1 MCGIVGFLNKKE
13 CEKDI
18 IIKKMADKIIH
29 RGPDQ
34 EGYYVDDYIALGHRR
49 LSIIDITSGNQPI
62 FNEDRSLVLIFNGE
76 IYNYIKL
83 KEILKK
89 KGHIFKTN
97 SDTEVL
103 LHGYEE
109 WGENL
114 PQKLRGMFAFAIWDI
129 QRHTLFC
136 ARDHFGIKPFY
147 YYKAN
152 DIFMFSSEIKSFLEH
167 PDFKKVLNKKLLGP
181 YLSFSFTPTNE
192 TFFENVYS
200 LAPGTSLTIKGNFMK
215 IKTFYDIDFNE
226 KQISMDKAVKN
237 ISKTIKDSINHHKI
251 SDVEIAT
258 FLSSGVDS
266 SYIASVL
273 KPNKTYT
280 IRI

>member
-1 MCGIVGFLNKKE
+1 MCGIVGFLSKE
-13 CEKDI
+13 ESKDI
-18 IIKKMADKIIH
+18 VIRKMANKIIH

-49 LSIIDITSGNQPI
+49 LSIIDFSSGNQPM
-62 FNEDRSLVLIFNGE
+62 FNEDESLVLIFNGE
-76 IYNYIKL
+76 LYNYVKL
-83 KEILKK
+83 RNCLIK
-89 KGHIFKTN
+89 KGHVFKTN

-114 PQKLRGMFAFAIWDI
+114 PQKLRGMFSFAIWDKNK
-129 QRHTLFC
+129 QTLFC

-147 YYKAN
+147 YYKDG

-167 PDFKKVLNKKLLGP
+167 PRFNKVLNKKLLGP

-200 LAPGTSLTIKGNFMK
+200 LAPGTSLTIKGNLIK
-215 IKTFYDIDFNE
+215 ITNYYDIDFNE
-226 KQISMDKAVKN
+226 KETSLDKTVKN
-237 ISKTIKDSINHHKI
+237 ISKIMKNSINHHKI
-251 SDVEIAT
+251 SDVEVAA

-266 SYIASVL
+266 SYIVSVL
-273 KPNKTYT
+273 RPQKTYT
-280 IRI
+280 VRI